1 MKAVFSQK
9 IENTELMFGVLN
21 AKTFK
26 ILCLDLAK
34 LLIKN
39 LATLETKLLLN
50 PTHTQQSFHIHFFYL
65 SKVLF

>member
-21 AKTFK
+21 AKTFQ

-34 LLIKN
+34 LFNKKSRN
-39 LATLETKLLLN
+39 L
-50 PTHTQQSFHIHFFYL
+50 
-65 SKVLF
+65 